1 MSEAEKI
8 EKDIKSIIEICDR
21 LFHEEKFDELTKYY
35 TEEAVL
41 VVKPDLVAR
50 GRAQIKSAFIKIA
63 AYFDFDNS
71 IKPNEGKMVVVRS
84 IILMALR

>member
-8 EKDIKSIIEICDR
+8 EKEIKSIIEICDR
-21 LFHEEKFDELTKYY
+21 LIHEEKFDELTKYY

-63 AYFDFDNS
+63 AYFDNS
-71 IKPNEGKMVVVRS
+71 IKPIEGKMVVCDR
-84 IILMALR
+84 